1 VTSAALE
8 ARELVRRFGGTAAVD
23 EVSFTV
29 DFGEVVGL
37 LGANGAGKT
46 TTIRMLSGL
55 LEPTAGTALL
65 LGAPPDRS
73 TQRRLGYVPQGLG
86 LYAAL
91 TVAEN
96 LAFTASAYGAEPGPL
111 PGPLES
117 VADRLVGTISLGLQR
132 QLAFVSAVQHR
143 PDVLILDEPTSG
155 VGSLNAARLWDRIR
169 EESDRG
175 AGILVSTHSMNEAR
189 QCDRLLLMADGRI
202 VADGTEADIVA
213 GMTVVEVI
221 ADSWSEAFEIL
232 AGTGALVTLAG
243 RLVRVVDREIGT
255 VEETL
260 AAGGITAGVR
270 VVPATIDERMASLS
284 LLPTGT

>member
-1 VTSAALE
+1 VTSTALE
-8 ARELVRRFGGTAAVD
+8 ARGLVRRFGGTAAVD
-23 EVSFTV
+23 DVSFTV

-65 LGAPPDRS
+65 LDAPPDRS

-86 LYAAL
+86 LYADL

-111 PGPLES
+111 PDSLAA

-155 VGSLNAARLWDRIR
+155 VGSFNAARLWDRIR

-175 AGILVSTHSMNEAR
+175 AGILVSTHSMDEAR
-189 QCDRLLLMADGRI
+189 RCDRLLLMADGRI
-202 VADGTEADIVA
+202 VAGGTEEDIVA
-213 GMTVVEVI
+213 GMTVVEVT
-221 ADSWSEAFEIL
+221 AGSWSDAFEIL

-243 RLVRVVDREIGT
+243 RVVRVVDRDAGM

-260 AAGGITAGVR
+260 AAGEIAADVR
-270 VVPATIDERMASLS
+270 VVPATIDERMASLT
-284 LLPTGT
+284 PTPADT